1 MYRECEYHIWNIF
14 GPLSNKFSREKP
26 QKAFD
31 ILVHSSS
38 SVQSLFIDL
47 RFSYWS
53 QIGLTESF
61 MNWTKPSYLLRF
73 SEFILISNWIIIHT
87 NKIDTELT

>member
-1 MYRECEYHIWNIF
+1 MNHTEFGDNVQNNRQKKKTPLAWPDDQLKKREEF

-31 ILVHSSS
+31 ILVHSYS
-38 SVQSLFIDL
+38 SVQSLFIHL

-73 SEFILISNWIIIHT
+73 
-87 NKIDTELT
+87 